1 MGFYD
6 KGDFILEFE
15 DEAVK
20 NEIEGLDL
28 RTLQAWNRGD
38 PGDIEYLLDSRSNL
52 IEFGYRTKDL
62 RDTRK
67 VSRSDRKKITE
78 QFFELFDSFEVV
90 PQSGTVRQI
99 ENVIIVAAFFTEKM
113 KLKDGQTLEANV
125 RYTAT
130 LMKINDK
137 WQQVLAHRDT
147 QFG

>member
-15 DEAVK
+15 DKAVK

-130 LMKINDK
+130 LMRIDGK
-137 WQQVLAHRDT
+137 WQQILAHRDT